1 MGRMEGG
8 MHGRLHELSKKLA
21 HAVSVNCFNYQL
33 HVCDRT
39 DRECRQ
45 PAVKTRHGKEAIC
58 VDW

>member
-1 MGRMEGG
+1 